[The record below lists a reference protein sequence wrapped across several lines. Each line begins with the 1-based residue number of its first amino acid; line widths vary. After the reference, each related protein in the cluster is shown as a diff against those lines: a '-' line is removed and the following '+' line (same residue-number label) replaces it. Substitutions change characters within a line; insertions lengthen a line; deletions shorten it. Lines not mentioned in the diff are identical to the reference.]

1 MIIQDLY
8 ALRKGLFFLANTH
21 VMLNLGSDG
30 FKRVSEQLCCEGG
43 QHQVRNDNYFEEWHM
58 KLDPIF
64 TVKNKKLYKI
74 ADNSEVD
81 TSTLKR
87 IDIPWSTVELEPEA
101 YNEEYLA
108 ALREQLKAMETSE
121 SFAVLVPVVDKPL
134 ETPED
139 EELFINAYNHT
150 ARRVKDCTSVAGLEL
165 VPQLKDKQ
173 AFMDTLSIKHAQ
185 YIYFTKAENPLSD
198 DIVVY

>member
-1 MIIQDLY
+1 
-8 ALRKGLFFLANTH
+8 
-21 VMLNLGSDG
+21 
-30 FKRVSEQLCCEGG
+30 
-43 QHQVRNDNYFEEWHM
+43 M

-74 ADNSEVD
+74 ADGAEVD

-87 IDIPWSTVELEPEA
+87 VDIPWSTVEIEDEA

-108 ALREQLKAMETSE
+108 GLRDQLKVMEATGT
-121 SFAVLVPVVDKPL
+121 FAVLVPVVDKAL
-134 ETPED
+134 ENPEE

-150 ARRVKDCTSVAGLEL
+150 ARRVKDCESVAGFEL
-165 VPQLKDKQ
+165 PAQLKDK
-173 AFMDTLSIKHAQ
+173 AGFMDTLAIKHAQ
-185 YIYFTKAENPLSD
+185 YVYFTKAENPLSD

>member
-1 MIIQDLY
+1 
-8 ALRKGLFFLANTH
+8 
-21 VMLNLGSDG
+21 
-30 FKRVSEQLCCEGG
+30 
-43 QHQVRNDNYFEEWHM
+43 M

-64 TVKNKKLYKI
+64 TVKNKKLYKLS
-74 ADNSEVD
+74 DNSEVD

-108 ALREQLKAMETSE
+108 NLRDQLKAMEEAGT
-121 SFAVLVPVVDKPL
+121 FAVLVPVADKPL
-134 ETPED
+134 ETPEQ

-150 ARRVKDCTSVAGLEL
+150 ARRVKDCASVAGLEL

-173 AFMDTLSIKHAQ
+173 GFMDTLAIKHAQ
-185 YIYFTKAENPLSD
+185 YVYFTKAENPLSD

>member
-1 MIIQDLY
+1 
-8 ALRKGLFFLANTH
+8 
-21 VMLNLGSDG
+21 
-30 FKRVSEQLCCEGG
+30 
-43 QHQVRNDNYFEEWHM
+43 M

-74 ADNSEVD
+74 ADDSQVD

-87 IDIPWSTVELEPEA
+87 IEIPWSTVEIEDES

-108 ALREQLKAMETSE
+108 GLREQLKAMEAAGT
-121 SFAVLVPVVDKPL
+121 FAVLVPLVDKPL
-134 ETPED
+134 ETPEQ

-150 ARRVKDCTSVAGLEL
+150 ARRVKDCESVAGLEL
-165 VPQLKDKQ
+165 AAQLKDKQ
-173 AFMDTLSIKHAQ
+173 AFMDTLAIKHAQ
-185 YIYFTKAENPLSD
+185 YVYFTKAENPLSD

>member
-1 MIIQDLY
+1 
-8 ALRKGLFFLANTH
+8 
-21 VMLNLGSDG
+21 
-30 FKRVSEQLCCEGG
+30 
-43 QHQVRNDNYFEEWHM
+43 M

-74 ADNSEVD
+74 SDNSEVD
-81 TSTLKR
+81 ISTLKR

-108 ALREQLKAMETSE
+108 QLRDQLKALEE
-121 SFAVLVPVVDKPL
+121 AGLFAVLVPVADKPL
-134 ETPED
+134 ETPEQ

-150 ARRVKDCTSVAGLEL
+150 ARRVKDCVSVAGLEL

-173 AFMDTLSIKHAQ
+173 AFMDTLAIKHAQ
-185 YIYFTKAENPLSD
+185 YVYFTKAENPLSD

>member
-1 MIIQDLY
+1 
-8 ALRKGLFFLANTH
+8 
-21 VMLNLGSDG
+21 
-30 FKRVSEQLCCEGG
+30 
-43 QHQVRNDNYFEEWHM
+43 M

-74 ADNSEVD
+74 ADGSEVN

-108 ALREQLKAMETSE
+108 GLREQLKAMESAG
-121 SFAVLVPVVDKPL
+121 SFAVLVPLVDKPL
-134 ETPED
+134 ETPEQ

-150 ARRVKDCTSVAGLEL
+150 ARRVKDCESVAGLEL
-165 VPQLKDKQ
+165 PAQLKDKE
-173 AFMDTLSIKHAQ
+173 AFMDTLAIKHAQ
-185 YIYFTKAENPLSD
+185 YVYFTKAENPLSD

>member
-1 MIIQDLY
+1 
-8 ALRKGLFFLANTH
+8 
-21 VMLNLGSDG
+21 
-30 FKRVSEQLCCEGG
+30 
-43 QHQVRNDNYFEEWHM
+43 M

-74 ADNSEVD
+74 ADGSEVD
-81 TSTLKR
+81 TASLKR
-87 IDIPWSTVELEPEA
+87 IDIPWSTVELEDEA

-108 ALREQLKAMETSE
+108 GLRDQLKAMEEAGT
-121 SFAVLVPVVDKPL
+121 FAVLVPVVDKAL
-134 ETPED
+134 ETPEQ

-165 VPQLKDKQ
+165 PSQLKDKQ
-173 AFMDTLSIKHAQ
+173 AFMDTLAIKHAQ
-185 YIYFTKAENPLSD
+185 YVYFTKAENPLSD

>member
-1 MIIQDLY
+1 
-8 ALRKGLFFLANTH
+8 
-21 VMLNLGSDG
+21 
-30 FKRVSEQLCCEGG
+30 
-43 QHQVRNDNYFEEWHM
+43 M

-87 IDIPWSTVELEPEA
+87 IDIPWSTVELEDEA

-108 ALREQLKAMETSE
+108 SLRDQLKAMEEAGT
-121 SFAVLVPVVDKPL
+121 FAVLVPVVDKAL
-134 ETPED
+134 ETPEQ

-165 VPQLKDKQ
+165 PSQFKDKQ
-173 AFMDTLSIKHAQ
+173 AFMDTLAIKHAQ
-185 YIYFTKAENPLSD
+185 YVYFTKAENPLSD

>member
-1 MIIQDLY
+1 
-8 ALRKGLFFLANTH
+8 
-21 VMLNLGSDG
+21 
-30 FKRVSEQLCCEGG
+30 
-43 QHQVRNDNYFEEWHM
+43 M

-74 ADNSEVD
+74 ADGSEVD

-87 IDIPWSTVELEPEA
+87 IDIPWSTVELEDEA

-108 ALREQLKAMETSE
+108 SLRDQLKAMEEAGT
-121 SFAVLVPVVDKPL
+121 FAVLVPVVDKAL
-134 ETPED
+134 ETPEQ
-139 EELFINAYNHT
+139 EELFINTYNHT

-165 VPQLKDKQ
+165 PSQLKDKQ
-173 AFMDTLSIKHAQ
+173 AFMDTLAIKHAQ
-185 YIYFTKAENPLSD
+185 YVYFTKAENPLSD